1 LVPQHHRLRVCCC
14 RGSRWND
21 YWVQPFSDHTDS
33 RYFPLAN
40 SLQADCEKGL
50 IDITTKVMPNDH
62 GKRLNNDP
70 IITTSIGTGA
80 LKLTLEGPIPPDRLE
95 IRSSHVAATGS
106 QRISYPSDWQGTIS
120 GQGQVGT
127 CDIHGRGLEIVEA
140 RNNNT
145 GLNVYVK
152 GVKGPRKY
160 DGADTSIELR
170 EGPVVVGIGN
180 PSGWELVGSW
190 EFNTDTMSGI
200 WKGLSVGL
208 VLSFWVV
215 SAMAGYGYLFG

>member
-1 LVPQHHRLRVCCC
+1 M
-14 RGSRWND
+14 
-21 YWVQPFSDHTDS
+21 
-33 RYFPLAN
+33 
-40 SLQADCEKGL
+40 
-50 IDITTKVMPNDH
+50 TTKVMPNNKN
-62 GKRLNNDP
+62 GKPLNKSP
-70 IITTSIGTGA
+70 VITTSFGTGT

-152 GVKGPRKY
+152 AVKGLRKY

-170 EGPVVVGIGN
+170 EGPVVVGIGDQE
-180 PSGWELVGSW
+180 GWMSKGSW
-190 EFNTDTMSGI
+190 GFNTDKMSGI

>member
-1 LVPQHHRLRVCCC
+1 
-14 RGSRWND
+14 
-21 YWVQPFSDHTDS
+21 
-33 RYFPLAN
+33 
-40 SLQADCEKGL
+40 
-50 IDITTKVMPNDH
+50 MPNDH

-70 IITTSIGTGA
+70 VITTSIGTGA

-120 GQGQVGT
+120 GQGQVGA
-127 CDIHGRGLEIVEA
+127 CEIHGRGLEIVEA

-152 GVKGPRKY
+152 AVKGPRKY

-170 EGPVVVGIGN
+170 QGPVVVGIGD

-190 EFNTDTMSGI
+190 GFNTDTLSGI

-208 VLSFWVV
+208 VLFFWLV